1 MSGPSRDSLRA
12 VTDEDLARQ
21 KPPTLPSVLWQL
33 AGLIFRREALLVVA
47 ACVVLLGVGG
57 AGVVWAQAQLDGGT
71 DKAVAPV
78 AEALKVQTVRMD
90 QHLLDDAAFKRE
102 MARRQDEA
110 SADIRALYKT
120 VLTGE
125 RQYRLERP
133 LPPPDGGP

>member
-1 MSGPSRDSLRA
+1 MSASRDDLPA
-12 VTDEDLARQ
+12 VED
-21 KPPTLPSVLWQL
+21 KPPSLPGVLFQL
-33 AGLIFRREALLVVA
+33 AGLIFRREALLVVF
-47 ACVVLLGVGG
+47 ACVTMLGVGG
-57 AGVVWAQAQLDGGT
+57 AGVVWAQTQLDGGA

-78 AEALKVQTVRMD
+78 AEALKVTTGRLD
-90 QHLLDDAAFKRE
+90 AHLKDDAEFRRE
-102 MARRQDEA
+102 MSRRQDEA